1 MSETQELSART
12 IAISAMV
19 VALLSLVIG
28 FVVARNTGA
37 IAFFAGTTNQM
48 SVAADNNQG
57 DAIKALSDRVDALE
71 AAAKAAP
78 AAPAAEEAPAEA
90 APE

>member
-37 IAFFAGTTNQM
+37 IAFFAGNTNQM
-48 SVAADNNQG
+48 SVAADNKQG